1 MEHRGYQ
8 WIPTCLHHITLH
20 RQALEHVFETVEPR
34 GKSEHPARSVLDM
47 PQDAAPSDTYDL
59 AGYSVRRVGF
69 GAMQLPGP
77 GVMGPPRDH
86 DTAIAVLRRAVEAGV
101 NHIDTA
107 QFYGPD
113 VSNELIREAL
123 HPYPEDLAIVSK
135 VGARR
140 DAKGNWTA
148 AQRPEQLREDVEQNL
163 KALGVERLAAVNLRL
178 HGGGDGDGPPDQ
190 QVALSDQLVAMV
202 RMREDGLIAGIGI
215 STASREQV
223 EQAIEE
229 AGIVTV
235 QNAYSLVARDDEE
248 VLALCAEHG
257 VSYVPYFPLGSAF
270 PGMPKVVDQPAVQ
283 SVAERVGGTPAQ
295 VGLAWLL
302 AHDPNILLI
311 PGTSSLDHLE
321 QNLAVASVRLS
332 DEQIAQLDEV
342 RPAG

>member
-1 MEHRGYQ
+1 MTTDG
-8 WIPTCLHHITLH
+8 
-20 RQALEHVFETVEPR
+20 
-34 GKSEHPARSVLDM
+34 S
-47 PQDAAPSDTYDL
+47 AASGTHGL
-59 AGYSVRRVGF
+59 AGYQVRRIGL

-77 GVMGPPRDH
+77 GVLGPPKDH

-123 HPYPEDLAIVSK
+123 HPYPEELAIVSK

-140 DAKGNWTA
+140 DTGGNWNP

-163 KALGVERLAAVNLRL
+163 RTLGTERLAAVNLRL
-178 HGGGDGDGPPDQ
+178 HSTGATEPDQ
-190 QVALSDQLVAMV
+190 HVALEDQLGAMV
-202 RMREDGLIAGIGI
+202 ELREDGLIAGIGI
-215 STASREQV
+215 STADRAQV
-223 EQAIEE
+223 EQAITD

-235 QNAYSLVARDDEE
+235 QNPYSLLARDDED
-248 VLALCAEHG
+248 VLTLCAEQG

-270 PGMPKVVDQPAVQ
+270 PGMPKVVDDPVVRD
-283 SVAERVGGTPAQ
+283 VAQQLGATPAQ

-311 PGTSSLDHLE
+311 PGTSSLTHLE
-321 QNLAVASVRLS
+321 QNLAVASVQLT
-332 DEQIAQLDEV
+332 DDQVAALDAVGIPEQRSTSGRGDRI
-342 RPAG
+342 